1 MIISGEC
8 PTAAQKDEELVN
20 TLEKF
25 WKTESIGIQSAESD
39 TCQFVKEFVNV
50 RHNGQR
56 YEVELPNYNLCYN
69 RLKSMHFQLSKTPD
83 ILRELENIIQ
93 EQLAAGI
100 IENIPNQS
108 SEELN
113 DEDVH
118 YLPHHGVIRKNR
130 ETTKLRI
137 VYDGSA
143 KSPGQQLSLND
154 CLPTG
159 PNYIPQLADV
169 LMRFRWNRIAIT
181 ADIEKAFLMI
191 GIQENQRNMLWFLWL
206 KDPYVVN
213 SEVIQLR
220 FCRLV
225 FGLKP
230 SPSILGATLTHH
242 LDAHRDSHVELVEL
256 IKKLLY
262 VDDLFTG
269 ADNVQEGFELY
280 QDSKELMAKGAF
292 NLRKRNSNSNEL
304 LQLINNKEES
314 VAQTKTEKSNSVV
327 EEENESCIKSTV
339 GPTRTADTLVKTLG
353 VCWNTETDEISFDFT
368 ELIEPANTI
377 QATKRSLLQLTAKVF
392 DPLGLLSPFSITM
405 KCQFQS
411 LCVWLDTIEWCE
423 RTSLLFYFYFHTN

>member
-1 MIISGEC
+1 M
-8 PTAAQKDEELVN
+8 
-20 TLEKF
+20 
-25 WKTESIGIQSAESD
+25 
-39 TCQFVKEFVNV
+39 KEFVNV

-56 YEVELPNYNLCYN
+56 YEVELPFKDDCLPIPDNYNLCYN
-69 RLKSMHFQLSKTPD
+69 RLKSMHFKLSKTPD
-83 ILRELENIIQ
+83 ILREYENIIQ

-169 LMRFRWNRIAIT
+169 LARFRWHRMAIA

-191 GIQENQRNMLWFLWL
+191 GIQENQRNMLRFLWL

-225 FGLKP
+225 FGLRP

-242 LDAHRDSHVELVEL
+242 LDAHRDSHAELVEL
-256 IKKLLY
+256 TKKSLY
-262 VDDLFTG
+262 VDDLLTG

-292 NLRKRNSNSNEL
+292 NLRKSNSNSNEL

-314 VAQTKTEKSNSVV
+314 VAQTKTEKSTSLV
-327 EEENESCIKSTV
+327 EEEDESFIKSTV

-353 VCWNTETDEISFDFT
+353 VCRNTATDEISFDFT
-368 ELIEPANTI
+368 ELIESANTM

-392 DPLGLLSPFSITM
+392 DPLGLLSPFTITM
-405 KCQFQS
+405 KCQFS
-411 LCVWLDTIEWCE
+411 LFVWRRLTGMLNCKEIISECG
-423 RTSLLFYFYFHTN
+423 RTLCLA

>member
-1 MIISGEC
+1 M
-8 PTAAQKDEELVN
+8 VN

-25 WKTESIGIQSAESD
+25 WKTESIGIQSEESD
-39 TCQFVKEFVNV
+39 TCQFAKEFVNI

-56 YEVELPNYNLCYN
+56 YEVELPFKDDCLPIPDNYNLCYN
-69 RLKSMHFQLSKTPD
+69 CLKSMHLKLSKTPD
-83 ILRELENIIQ
+83 ILHEYENIIQ

-100 IENIPNQS
+100 IEKIPNQS

-169 LMRFRWNRIAIT
+169 LARFRWHRMAIA

-191 GIQENQRNMLWFLWL
+191 GIQENQRNMLQFLWL

-225 FGLKP
+225 FGLRP

-242 LDAHRDSHVELVEL
+242 LDAHRDSHAELVEL
-256 IKKLLY
+256 IKKRLY
-262 VDDLFTG
+262 VDDLLTG

-292 NLRKRNSNSNEL
+292 NLRKSNSNSNEL

-314 VAQTKTEKSNSVV
+314 VAQTKTEKSTSLV
-327 EEENESCIKSTV
+327 EEEDESFIKSTV

-353 VCWNTETDEISFDFT
+353 VCWNTATD
-368 ELIEPANTI
+368 
-377 QATKRSLLQLTAKVF
+377 
-392 DPLGLLSPFSITM
+392 
-405 KCQFQS
+405 
-411 LCVWLDTIEWCE
+411 
-423 RTSLLFYFYFHTN
+423 

>member
-1 MIISGEC
+1 M
-8 PTAAQKDEELVN
+8 
-20 TLEKF
+20 
-25 WKTESIGIQSAESD
+25 
-39 TCQFVKEFVNV
+39 KEFVNV

-56 YEVELPNYNLCYN
+56 YEVELPFKDDCLPIPDNYNLCYN
-69 RLKSMHFQLSKTPD
+69 RLKSMHFKLSKTPD
-83 ILRELENIIQ
+83 ILREYENIIQ

-108 SEELN
+108 SEDLN

-118 YLPHHGVIRKNR
+118 YLPHHGVIRQNR

-169 LMRFRWNRIAIT
+169 LARFRWHRMAIA

-191 GIQENQRNMLWFLWL
+191 GIQENQRNMLRFLWL

-225 FGLKP
+225 FGLRP

-242 LDAHRDSHVELVEL
+242 LDAHRDSHAELVEL
-256 IKKLLY
+256 TKKSLY
-262 VDDLFTG
+262 VDDLLTG

-292 NLRKRNSNSNEL
+292 NLRKSNSNSNEL

-314 VAQTKTEKSNSVV
+314 VAQTKTEKSTSLV
-327 EEENESCIKSTV
+327 EEEDESFIKSTV

-353 VCWNTETDEISFDFT
+353 VCRNTATDEISFDFT
-368 ELIEPANTI
+368 ELIESANTM

-392 DPLGLLSPFSITM
+392 DPLGLLSPFTITM
-405 KCQFQS
+405 KCQFS
-411 LCVWLDTIEWCE
+411 LFVWRRLTGMLNCKEIISECG
-423 RTSLLFYFYFHTN
+423 RTLCLA

>member
-1 MIISGEC
+1 M
-8 PTAAQKDEELVN
+8 
-20 TLEKF
+20 
-25 WKTESIGIQSAESD
+25 
-39 TCQFVKEFVNV
+39 KEFVNV

-56 YEVELPNYNLCYN
+56 YEVELPFKDDCLPIPDNYNLCYN
-69 RLKSMHFQLSKTPD
+69 RLKSMHFKLSKTPD
-83 ILRELENIIQ
+83 ILHEYENIIQ

-100 IENIPNQS
+100 IEKIPNQS

-169 LMRFRWNRIAIT
+169 LARFRWHRMAIA

-191 GIQENQRNMLWFLWL
+191 GIQENQRNMLRFLWL

-225 FGLKP
+225 FGLRP

-242 LDAHRDSHVELVEL
+242 LDAHRDSHAELVEL
-256 IKKLLY
+256 TKKSLY
-262 VDDLFTG
+262 VDDLLTG

-292 NLRKRNSNSNEL
+292 NLRKSNSNSNEL

-314 VAQTKTEKSNSVV
+314 VAQTKTEKSTSLV
-327 EEENESCIKSTV
+327 EEEDESFIKSTV

-353 VCWNTETDEISFDFT
+353 VCRNTATDEISFDFT
-368 ELIEPANTI
+368 ELIESANTM

-392 DPLGLLSPFSITM
+392 DPLGLLSPFTITM
-405 KCQFQS
+405 KCQFS
-411 LCVWLDTIEWCE
+411 LFVWRRLTGMLNCKEIISECG
-423 RTSLLFYFYFHTN
+423 RTLCLA

>member
-8 PTAAQKDEELVN
+8 PIAAQKDEELVN

-83 ILRELENIIQ
+83 ILREYENIIQ

-113 DEDVH
+113 DEDVY

-181 ADIEKAFLMI
+181 ADIEKTFLMI

-225 FGLKP
+225 FGLRP

-242 LDAHRDSHVELVEL
+242 LDAHRDSHAELVEL
-256 IKKLLY
+256 TKKSLY
-262 VDDLFTG
+262 VDDLLTG

-292 NLRKRNSNSNEL
+292 NLRKWNSNSNEL

-314 VAQTKTEKSNSVV
+314 VAQTKTEKSNSLV
-327 EEENESCIKSTV
+327 EEEDESFIKSTV

-353 VCWNTETDEISFDFT
+353 VCWNTATDEISFDFT
-368 ELIEPANTI
+368 MLIESANTM

-405 KCQFQS
+405 KCKFQS

-423 RTSLLFYFYFHTN
+423 RTSLSFYFYFHTN